1 MGALADKY
9 DTFIFDWDGTII
21 TMTEL
26 RKLDSK
32 LDFTLLLKRKD
43 SIKHLQNVKKEVKNS
58 GSLLHK
64 IYFNDSKKVRKV
76 EHDIKNRIYAI
87 IINIVLSFTR
97 PRLHNG
103 VREMLED
110 LGDKG
115 KTIAVFTNGNVGRIL
130 KEAEM
135 LKISNY
141 FTAMLSAQSVN
152 RLKPNPLGLEVLI
165 KGINAD
171 KKRTLYIGDMV
182 DDIITAKRAGIAS
195 CAIADGLDRK
205 EDLVES
211 NPDYIFRSM
220 EEFKK
225 HI

>member
-1 MGALADKY
+1 MRGLAEKY

-21 TMTEL
+21 TTTEL

-32 LDFTLLLKRKD
+32 LDFRLLFKRRE
-43 SIKHLQNVKKEVKNS
+43 SMKHLGNVKNEVKNS
-58 GSLLHK
+58 GSLLYK
-64 IYFNDSKKVRKV
+64 IYFRDSRKMRKV
-76 EHDIKNRIYAI
+76 ERDIKNKVYALA
-87 IINIVLSFTR
+87 INIVLSFTR

-103 VREMLED
+103 VREMLQEMN
-110 LGDKG
+110 DKG
-115 KTIAVFTNGNVGRIL
+115 KTVAVFTNGNVDRIM

-135 LKISNY
+135 LKIGDY

-165 KGINAD
+165 KGISAD

-182 DDIITAKRAGIAS
+182 DDIVTAKRAGVAS

-205 EDLVES
+205 EDLKES
-211 NPDYIFRSM
+211 DPTYIFRSM